1 MKYILVL
8 DQGTTSTR
16 AIIYDQKAKVIASAQ
31 EEFKQIYPKPGYVEH
46 DPIDILSSARSV
58 ISTAITRAKIKYSE
72 LLTMGIT
79 NQRET
84 VILWNKETGEPIYNA
99 IVWQCRRSID
109 YCNNLINNGYEEM
122 IKAKTGL
129 KIDPY
134 FSATKIKWIFENVSV
149 ARKLAKE
156 GNLAIGTIDTYL
168 LWKLSGGKIY
178 KTDYTN
184 ASRTMIFNIYD
195 LKWDT
200 DLCNLFGIDI
210 SLLPEVCPSSHF
222 FGYTSEDVL
231 GCKIPINGV
240 AGDQQSALFGQLCLK
255 SGELKVTYGTGCF
268 LLMNTGNMAIN
279 SSNGLLT
286 TLACMQDNKPIY
298 AIEGSVFVAGALI
311 QWLRDELD
319 IIKNASE
326 TEEIAKS
333 VKDANGV
340 YIVPAF
346 VGLGAPYCDSQA
358 EGIITGLTRGANKKH
373 IVRAALEAIAYEVY
387 DLVKIMEE
395 ENNVEIKAIKV
406 DGGACV
412 NNFLMQFQADILNK
426 YLLRPTSIEVTALGA
441 CYLAGLSVG
450 LWNEKDLERLAII
463 DQEFKPNM
471 SYEEINKLINGWHKA
486 IEKSILK

>member
-84 VILWNKETGEPIYNA
+84 VILWNKETGEPVYNA

-109 YCNNLINNGYEEM
+109 YCKNLINNGYEEM

-134 FSATKIKWIFENVSV
+134 FSATKIKWIFENVSM

-168 LWKLSGGKIY
+168 LWSLSGGKIY

-184 ASRTMIFNIYD
+184 ASRTMLFNIYD

-286 TLACMQDNKPIY
+286 TLACMQNNKPIY

-311 QWLRDELD
+311 QWLRDELE

-346 VGLGAPYCDSQA
+346 VGLGAPYWDSQA

-387 DLVKIMEE
+387 DLVKTMEE
-395 ENNVEIKAIKV
+395 ENNAEIKAIKV

-441 CYLAGLSVG
+441 CYLAGLNVG
-450 LWNEKDLERLAII
+450 LWNEKDLEKLAII

-471 SYEEINKLINGWHKA
+471 SYEERNKLINGWHKA

>member
-46 DPIDILSSARSV
+46 DSIDILSSARSV

-195 LKWDT
+195 LRWDT

-346 VGLGAPYCDSQA
+346 VGLGAPYWDSQA

>member
-84 VILWNKETGEPIYNA
+84 VILWNKETGEPVYNA

-134 FSATKIKWIFENVSV
+134 FSATKIKWIFENVSM

-168 LWKLSGGKIY
+168 LWSLSGGKIY

-184 ASRTMIFNIYD
+184 ASRTMLFNIYD

-240 AGDQQSALFGQLCLK
+240 AGDQQSALFGQLCFK

-286 TLACMQDNKPIY
+286 TLACMQNNKPIY

-311 QWLRDELD
+311 QWLRDELE

-346 VGLGAPYCDSQA
+346 VGLGAPYWDSHA

-387 DLVKIMEE
+387 DLVKTMEE
-395 ENNVEIKAIKV
+395 ENNAEIKAIKV

-441 CYLAGLSVG
+441 CYLAGLNVG
-450 LWNEKDLERLAII
+450 LWNEKDLEKLAII

-471 SYEEINKLINGWHKA
+471 SYEERNKLINGWHKA

>member
-286 TLACMQDNKPIY
+286 TLACMQNNKPIY

-346 VGLGAPYCDSQA
+346 VGLGAPYWDSQA

-441 CYLAGLSVG
+441 CYLAGLNVG
-450 LWNEKDLERLAII
+450 LWHEKDLERLAII

-471 SYEEINKLINGWHKA
+471 SYEERNKLINGWHKA

>member
-16 AIIYDQKAKVIASAQ
+16 AIIYDQKARVVASAQ

-84 VILWNKETGEPIYNA
+84 IILWNKETGEPVYNA

-109 YCNNLINNGYEEM
+109 YCNELVNNGYEEM
-122 IKAKTGL
+122 IKNKTGL

-134 FSATKIKWIFENVSV
+134 FSATKIKWIFENVGM
-149 ARKLAKE
+149 AKKLAKE
-156 GNLAIGTIDTYL
+156 GKLAIGTIDTYL
-168 LWKLSGGKIY
+168 LWSLSGGEIY

-184 ASRTMIFNIYD
+184 ASRTMLFNIYS
-195 LKWDT
+195 LKWDNE
-200 DLCNLFGIDI
+200 LCDLFGIDI
-210 SLLPEVCPSSHF
+210 SLLPEVCPSSNF

-240 AGDQQSALFGQLCLK
+240 AGDQQSALFGQLCMN

-286 TLACMQDNKPIY
+286 TLACMQDNKPVY
-298 AIEGSVFVAGALI
+298 ALEGSVFVAGALI
-311 QWLRDELD
+311 QWLRDELE

-346 VGLGAPYCDSQA
+346 VGLGAPYWDSKA

-373 IVRAALEAIAYEVY
+373 IVRAALEAIAYEVF
-387 DLVKIMEE
+387 DLVKTMEM
-395 ENNVEIKAIKV
+395 ENNAEIKGIKV

-441 CYLAGLSVG
+441 CYLAGLNVG
-450 LWNEKDLERLAII
+450 LWSEKKLEKLAII

-471 SYEEINKLINGWHKA
+471 DFEQRNKLIDGWHKA
-486 IEKSILK
+486 IKKSILK

>member
-286 TLACMQDNKPIY
+286 TLACMQNNKPIY

-346 VGLGAPYCDSQA
+346 VGLGAPYWDSQA

-441 CYLAGLSVG
+441 CYLAGLNVG

-471 SYEEINKLINGWHKA
+471 SYEERNKLINGWHKA

>member
-286 TLACMQDNKPIY
+286 TLACMQNNKPIY

-346 VGLGAPYCDSQA
+346 VGLGAPYWDSQA

-471 SYEEINKLINGWHKA
+471 SYEERNKLINGWHKA

>member
-84 VILWNKETGEPIYNA
+84 VILWNKETGEPVYNA

-122 IKAKTGL
+122 IKNKTGL

-134 FSATKIKWIFENVSV
+134 FSATKIKWIFENVSM

-168 LWKLSGGKIY
+168 LWNLSGGKIY

-184 ASRTMIFNIYD
+184 ASRTMLFNIYD

-268 LLMNTGNMAIN
+268 LLMNTGNTAIN

-286 TLACMQDNKPIY
+286 TLACMQNNKPIY

-311 QWLRDELD
+311 QWLRDELE

-346 VGLGAPYCDSQA
+346 VGLGAPYWDSKA

-387 DLVKIMEE
+387 DLVKTMEE
-395 ENNVEIKAIKV
+395 ENNAEIKAIKV

-441 CYLAGLSVG
+441 CYLAGLNVG
-450 LWNEKDLERLAII
+450 LWTEKDLERLAII

-471 SYEEINKLINGWHKA
+471 SHEERNKLINGWHKA

>member
-16 AIIYDQKAKVIASAQ
+16 AIIYDQKARVVASAQ

-84 VILWNKETGEPIYNA
+84 IILWNKETGEPVYNA

-109 YCNNLINNGYEEM
+109 YCNELVNNGYEEM
-122 IKAKTGL
+122 IKNKTGL

-134 FSATKIKWIFENVSV
+134 FSATKIKWIFENVGM
-149 ARKLAKE
+149 AKKLAKE
-156 GNLAIGTIDTYL
+156 GKLAIGTIDTYL
-168 LWKLSGGKIY
+168 LWSLSGGEIY

-184 ASRTMIFNIYD
+184 ASRTMLFNIYS
-195 LKWDT
+195 LKWDNE
-200 DLCNLFGIDI
+200 LCYLFGIDI
-210 SLLPEVCPSSHF
+210 SLLPEVCPSSNF

-240 AGDQQSALFGQLCLK
+240 AGDQQSALFGQLCMN

-286 TLACMQDNKPIY
+286 TLACMQDNKPVY
-298 AIEGSVFVAGALI
+298 ALEGSVFVAGALI
-311 QWLRDELD
+311 QWLRDELE

-346 VGLGAPYCDSQA
+346 VGLGAPYWDSKA

-373 IVRAALEAIAYEVY
+373 IVRAALEAIAYEVF
-387 DLVKIMEE
+387 DLVKTMEM
-395 ENNVEIKAIKV
+395 ENNAEIKGIKV

-441 CYLAGLSVG
+441 CYLAGLNVG
-450 LWNEKDLERLAII
+450 LWSEKELEKLAII

-471 SYEEINKLINGWHKA
+471 DFEQRNKLIDGWHKA
-486 IEKSILK
+486 IKKSILK

>member
-286 TLACMQDNKPIY
+286 TLACMQNNKPIY

-319 IIKNASE
+319 IIKSASE

-346 VGLGAPYCDSQA
+346 VGLGAPYWDSQA

-471 SYEEINKLINGWHKA
+471 SYEERNKLINGWHKA

>member
-195 LKWDT
+195 LRWDT

-319 IIKNASE
+319 IIKSASE

-346 VGLGAPYCDSQA
+346 VGLGAPYWDSQA

-463 DQEFKPNM
+463 DQEFNPNM
-471 SYEEINKLINGWHKA
+471 SYEERNKLINGWHKA

>member
-286 TLACMQDNKPIY
+286 TLACMQNNKPIY

-319 IIKNASE
+319 IIKSASE

-346 VGLGAPYCDSQA
+346 VGLGAPYWNSQA

-471 SYEEINKLINGWHKA
+471 SYEERNKLINGWHKA

>member
-84 VILWNKETGEPIYNA
+84 VILWNKETGEPVYNA

-134 FSATKIKWIFENVSV
+134 FSATKIKWIFENVSM

-168 LWKLSGGKIY
+168 LWSLSGGKIY

-184 ASRTMIFNIYD
+184 ASRTMLFNIYD

-200 DLCNLFGIDI
+200 DLCNLFEIDI

-286 TLACMQDNKPIY
+286 TLACMQNNKPIY

-311 QWLRDELD
+311 QWLRDELE
-319 IIKNASE
+319 IVKNASE

-346 VGLGAPYCDSQA
+346 VGLGAPYWDSQA

-387 DLVKIMEE
+387 DLVKTMEE
-395 ENNVEIKAIKV
+395 ENNAEIKAIKV

-441 CYLAGLSVG
+441 CYLAGLNVG
-450 LWNEKDLERLAII
+450 LWNEKDLEKLATI

-471 SYEEINKLINGWHKA
+471 SYEERIKLINGWHKA

>member
-286 TLACMQDNKPIY
+286 TLACMQNNKPIY

-319 IIKNASE
+319 IIKSASE

-346 VGLGAPYCDSQA
+346 VGLGAPYWDSQA

>member
-16 AIIYDQKAKVIASAQ
+16 AIIYDQKARVIASAQ
-31 EEFKQIYPKPGYVEH
+31 EEFKQIYPYPGYVEH

-84 VILWNKETGEPIYNA
+84 IILWNKETGEPVYNA

-109 YCNNLINNGYEEM
+109 YCNSLINNGYEEM
-122 IKAKTGL
+122 IKSKTGL

-134 FSATKIKWIFENVSV
+134 FSATKIKWIFDNVSL

-156 GNLAIGTIDTYL
+156 GKLAIGTIDTYL
-168 LWKLSGGKIY
+168 LWSLSGGEIY

-184 ASRTMIFNIYD
+184 ASRTMLFNIYD
-195 LKWDT
+195 LKWDK
-200 DLCNLFGIDI
+200 DLCDLFGIDI
-210 SLLPEVCPSSHF
+210 SLLPEACPSSHF

-268 LLMNTGNMAIN
+268 LLMNTGNTALN

-311 QWLRDELD
+311 QWLRDELE

-333 VKDANGV
+333 VNDSNGV

-346 VGLGAPYCDSQA
+346 VGLGAPYWDSKA

-373 IVRAALEAIAYEVY
+373 IVRASLEAIAYEVY
-387 DLVKIMEE
+387 DLIKTMEK
-395 ENNVEIKAIKV
+395 ENSVQIKAIKV

-441 CYLAGLSVG
+441 CYLAGLNVG
-450 LWNEKDLERLAII
+450 LWNEKELEKLAII

-471 SYEEINKLINGWHKA
+471 DFEQRNKLINGWHKA